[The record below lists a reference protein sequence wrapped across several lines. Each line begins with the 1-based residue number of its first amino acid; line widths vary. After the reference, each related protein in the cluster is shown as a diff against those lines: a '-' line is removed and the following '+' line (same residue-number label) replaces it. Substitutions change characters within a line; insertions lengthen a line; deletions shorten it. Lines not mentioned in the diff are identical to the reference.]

1 VRVLVAGGAGYV
13 GCVLVSELLA
23 RGHAVRVYDTFFHG
37 ADGLARL
44 EGPLELRAGD
54 VRRVS
59 AGDLEGVDAV
69 VNLAGISSDP
79 TAEFRP
85 ALTHEMNVVGA
96 RRLAEACKQAG
107 VRRYVLAS
115 SCSVYDP
122 GLVAEELDVPLDE
135 ESRIAPTSAYAKSKI
150 EAEQALFALADGA
163 FCPVVLRK
171 GTVYGPSPR
180 MRYDLVINT
189 LLKGALSRGVMTLK
203 AGGEVWRPVVAVTDA
218 AVAYVVCLEAEE
230 RLVAAQIFNLVYRN
244 LRVSEMALRVKA
256 ALAELGIAADIRADY
271 SDRPVRSYRVSGKKL
286 ASTLGMLPTDDVG
299 EMVRRAALQA
309 RQQPL
314 SDLDHPR
321 HYNIRWFEHLE
332 SEHRRQNATAT
343 PFDVKV

>member
-1 VRVLVAGGAGYV
+1 MKVLVAGGAGYV
-13 GCVLVSELLA
+13 GCVLVRELLS
-23 RGHAVRVYDTFFHG
+23 RGHVVRVCDRLFFG
-37 ADGLARL
+37 DEGLADVRSRIELKVEDIRRISTRHL
-44 EGPLELRAGD
+44 EGM
-54 VRRVS
+54 
-59 AGDLEGVDAV
+59 DAV
-69 VNLAGISSDP
+69 INLAGISSDP
-79 TAEFRP
+79 TAEFKP
-85 ALTHEMNVVGA
+85 ELTHEMNVVGA
-96 RRLAEACKQAG
+96 IHLAETSKRAG

-135 ESRIAPTSAYAKSKI
+135 ESRITPTSAYAKSKV
-150 EAEQALFALADGA
+150 EAEQALLTLADGA

-189 LLKGALSRGVMTLK
+189 LLKDALSRGVMTLK

-286 ASTLGMLPTDDVG
+286 ASTLGVLPTDDVG
-299 EMVRRAALQA
+299 KITRQAALQA

-332 SEHRRQNATAT
+332 SEHRRRNATAT